1 LIFAITFFSLGV
13 FSTFTGKAS
22 TRYSWVYR
30 AEEPKEF
37 WWVVA
42 IQYLIGVLFLGYFLY
57 LIV

>member
-1 LIFAITFFSLGV
+1 MGVTFFLLGV
-13 FSTFTGKAS
+13 VWTCTGKAS
-22 TRYSWVYR
+22 TRFSWVYR

-42 IQYLIGVLFLGYFLY
+42 IQYLVGVLFLGTFLY